1 MVWPFKW
8 KLLRAVLSWGTVYY
22 VVQGGS
28 HFWVCGWNPMVWPQ
42 IKATEQYFPVVVVI
56 TLYKVILTFE
66 SVNEILWCDHSNESY
81 WAVLYCGTVYYAVQC
96 GSKFWVCELNPM
108 EWPLKCKL
116 LSSTFLGYCLLC
128 STRWFSLLSLWMKT
142 CDVPFKHKLLS
153 STFAGYH
160 LL

>member
-1 MVWPFKW
+1 MKATFLWCCWLLSCGIVYCAVQGGCNFPVCGWNPMVWPFKW

-81 WAVLYCGTVYYAVQC
+81 WAVLYCGTVYYAVQG
-96 GSKFWVCELNPM
+96 GSHFWVCGWKPVM
-108 EWPLKCKL
+108 W
-116 LSSTFLGYCLLC
+116 
-128 STRWFSLLSLWMKT
+128 
-142 CDVPFKHKLLS
+142 PFKHKLLS